1 MDKMLQDNSHR
12 TRPKML
18 STNYFQIESYMLFET
33 LQFMPTVNRKF
44 SPEVL
49 NLIWQFSSQNAFAI
63 ISFGNK
69 WKY

>member
-1 MDKMLQDNSHR
+1 MLQDNSHR

-49 NLIWQFSSQNAFAI
+49 NLI
-63 ISFGNK
+63 
-69 WKY
+69 